1 MRYILLLIALV
12 CIWGGGQGVYTASQN
27 KTPSIIDVN
36 SLTDGELPE
45 KEWLQLENCKVN
57 LTEAVYFE
65 SVFGNGLAE
74 ELFIPLNTENDS
86 IAVFVSEK
94 SQNVLDVFNLINT
107 QTDPVKTDH
116 FIEKY
121 KHLIF
126 KDSITYTGLVRYG
139 IDLDNKQWRH
149 LASTSPKLVKKFIII
164 DKNTVPSNKSSYF
177 ILSLGVL
184 LLIFSIR
191 SFLKR
196 KAS

>member
-1 MRYILLLIALV
+1 MKYILLIVALV

-27 KTPSIIDVN
+27 ETPSVYDVN
-36 SLTDGELPE
+36 SLSDGKIPE

-57 LTEAVYFE
+57 LTEAVFFE
-65 SVFGNGLAE
+65 NAFSNGLAE
-74 ELFIPLNTENDS
+74 ELFIPLNTQNDS

-107 QTDPVKTDH
+107 QTDPAKTDH

-149 LASTSPKLVKKFIII
+149 LAGTSPKLLKRFITI
-164 DKNTVPSNKSSYF
+164 DKNT
-177 ILSLGVL
+177 L
-184 LLIFSIR
+184 LLNC
-191 SFLKR
+191 
-196 KAS
+196 